1 MKSKQ
6 VTLAQAADALHL
18 KVLCGTEKL
27 TRGIGGGYTSDLLSD
42 VIAHAKKDDIWITLQ
57 VHCNIVA
64 VAVLKEIAAVIFVN
78 GREPDDETVS
88 KAQAE
93 GIPLLTSTLTA
104 YELSGKLYELGIHG
118 QR

>member
-1 MKSKQ
+1 MRVYKRDRSGDVKCLG
-6 VTLAQAADALHL
+6 V
-18 KVLCGTEKL
+18 
-27 TRGIGGGYTSDLLSD
+27 GGYTSDLLSD

-64 VAVLKEIAAVIFVN
+64 VAVLKEIAGILFVN
-78 GREPDDETVS
+78 EREPDEETIN

-93 GIPLLTSTLTA
+93 GIPLFTTPLTA
-104 YELSGKLYELGIHG
+104 YEITGKLYELGIHG